1 MRVMITAVAIT
12 CLAVL
17 LPLRG
22 ASKSDISGNWHFVLQ
37 TEGGEREREATFQ
50 QDGKKV
56 TGKWADA
63 DVQGTFEDGKLNL
76 EFPMT
81 SEEAGKGTLTI
92 KGQLAEDS
100 LTGTW
105 EFQTYSGTFKAT
117 RAQ

>member
-1 MRVMITAVAIT
+1 MKYILVAAMM
-12 CLAVL
+12 CLIL
-17 LPLRG
+17 LSPLG
-22 ASKSDISGNWHFVLQ
+22 AASKTDVSGKWHFVLQ

-63 DVQGTFEDGKLNL
+63 DVQGSFDDGKLDL

-81 SEEAGKGTLTI
+81 SEEAGKGTLKI

-105 EFQTYSGTFKAT
+105 EFQEYSGTFKAT

>member
-1 MRVMITAVAIT
+1 MKFLITA
-12 CLAVL
+12 AVML
-17 LPLRG
+17 CVVVSLPLH
-22 ASKSDISGNWHFVLQ
+22 AAPKSDISGKWHFVLQ
-37 TEGGEREREATFQ
+37 TEGGDQEREATFQ
-50 QDGKKV
+50 QEGKKV

-81 SEEAGKGTLTI
+81 SEEVGKGTLTI
-92 KGQLAEDS
+92 KGQLAKDS